1 MKRKIICLLIIIL
14 FSPIAVKAEEIFLT
28 LDEAITI
35 ALRDNRD
42 ILLQIEDL
50 KKAKS
55 KIAEAEAGL
64 YPNLTVS
71 AAWTDT
77 LGLYVKNQQE
87 KSVLV
92 GVRQVLYK
100 GGKIVNAVKV
110 GEFNYQA
117 TEAAIDK
124 VKSEIIL
131 NVKKSFYALLLAE
144 ELADINKGI
153 LDNTKAHME
162 FINARYQNGQ
172 SSESD
177 VLSMQAAISNV
188 RQGYAAS
195 INQVEAVQELLRN
208 LLYLEK
214 EVVVIPNEKFSF
226 DPREVAFDEAL
237 LRAMKERPEI
247 RQLQAQ
253 QKAAEKN
260 IEIAKADGRPSI
272 GASWDY
278 YYRSSNASGTSRDW
292 KDYNFLGIIISWP
305 VFDGWLTKSK
315 VDQAITDLRQTHILG
330 EKAAKDIALEL
341 KTAYLDLKN
350 AIEQT
355 KSAEDQLK
363 FYKDGLS
370 VIQAKSEAGIVSLLD
385 LADARL
391 SYEVALFNQD
401 QAIYDYLIAKA
412 GFEKAAGGWQ

>member
-1 MKRKIICLLIIIL
+1 
-14 FSPIAVKAEEIFLT
+14 
-28 LDEAITI
+28 
-35 ALRDNRD
+35 
-42 ILLQIEDL
+42 
-50 KKAKS
+50 
-55 KIAEAEAGL
+55 
-64 YPNLTVS
+64 
-71 AAWTDT
+71 
-77 LGLYVKNQQE
+77 
-87 KSVLV
+87 
-92 GVRQVLYK
+92 
-100 GGKIVNAVKV
+100 
-110 GEFNYQA
+110 
-117 TEAAIDK
+117 
-124 VKSEIIL
+124 
-131 NVKKSFYALLLAE
+131 
-144 ELADINKGI
+144 
-153 LDNTKAHME
+153 ME